1 MWTMGGLEKA
11 TLDIFLN
18 AVSKTQILDEGVT
31 RCNSDITVIMVLK

>member
-18 AVSKTQILDEGVT
+18 AVSKTQILDLMKE
-31 RCNSDITVIMVLK
+31 